1 MKTGARAE
9 RSRGRYWIYSSAAIV
24 LLGLYLTR
32 LYSYLFFHGL
42 AEIFS
47 VVVAFGIFSV
57 AWNSRRFMDN
67 NYLFAVG
74 VAYLFVGG
82 LDLLHTMAYK
92 GMGVFIG
99 RGANLPTQ
107 LWIAARYLE
116 SLSLLIAPLF
126 LRRRINISQLFI
138 GYTAIFTLVLLS
150 IFYWKIFPDCFNEA
164 TGLTAFKKL
173 SEYVICLILL
183 LSILVIVRKR
193 EEFDPIVFRLI
204 IASIASTIGAELAFT
219 FYVSVYGLSNLI
231 GHYFKIISF
240 FLIYRAVI
248 VNGLKKPYSIM
259 FRNLKQSEETLRREK
274 DRLEQAL
281 SQIKTLRGLLPICAN
296 CKKIRDDKG
305 YWNQLETYIHDHSEA
320 KFSHGICPE
329 CMKKLYPGL

>member
-1 MKTGARAE
+1 MTTALSNK
-9 RSRGRYWIYSSAAIV
+9 YLIYTSAATV
-24 LLGLYLTR
+24 LLGLYLTS
-32 LYSYLFFHGL
+32 LFSYLLFHGL

-47 VVVAFGIFSV
+47 VMVAFGIFSV
-57 AWNSRRFMDN
+57 AWNSRRFADN
-67 NYLFAVG
+67 NYLLAIG
-74 VAYLFVGG
+74 VAYLFIGG

-99 RGANLPTQ
+99 HGANLATQ

-116 SLSLLIAPLF
+116 SLSLLIAPFL
-126 LRRRINISQLFI
+126 LRRKIDVSQLFI
-138 GYTAIFTLVLLS
+138 GYATIFILVLVS
-150 IFYWKIFPDCFNEA
+150 IFYWKIFPDCFLET

-183 LSILVIVRKR
+183 LSILTAAGKR
-193 EEFDPIVFRLI
+193 EQFDPIVFRLI

-219 FYVSVYGLSNLI
+219 FYMSVYGLSNLI

-259 FRNLKQSEETLRREK
+259 FRNLKQSEETLRSEK

-281 SQIKTLRGLLPICAN
+281 SQIRTLRGLLPICAN

-320 KFSHGICPE
+320 QFSHGICPE
-329 CMKKLYPGL
+329 CRKKLYPGL